1 MQFVIARKRVLA
13 QAKAW
18 TLEARGTEL
27 HGRFEKAYSELLGLL
42 SDKMECEDWEVEE
55 AGGKHMFGALPPLSD
70 DVQAI
75 RRLDQQHDSAFHPI
89 EPAVEVN
96 NEYDGG
102 GYDSDAEDL
111 MLAHA
116 LELSCNK
123 TID

>member
-1 MQFVIARKRVLA
+1 MA

-18 TLEARGTEL
+18 TLESRGTEL

-75 RRLDQQHDSAFHPI
+75 RRLDQRHDSAFHPI
-89 EPAVEVN
+89 EPVVEVN